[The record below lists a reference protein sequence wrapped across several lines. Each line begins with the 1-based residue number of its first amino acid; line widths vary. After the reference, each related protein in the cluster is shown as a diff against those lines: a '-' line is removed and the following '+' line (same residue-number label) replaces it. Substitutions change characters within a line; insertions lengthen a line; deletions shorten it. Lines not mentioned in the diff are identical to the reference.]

1 MGFFRI
7 LIVDDHEAVR
17 QRIRALLSL
26 HAHWIVCGEA
36 GDGFEAVKLA
46 KTLRPDVVL
55 MDISMP
61 RMNGLQATSTIR
73 RDVPESEVII
83 MSQNDPAIVSRQASE
98 VEATAYVAKADL
110 ARDLLPAV
118 ESVFAGRNG
127 DRSRKARAPPLR
139 EEMQIVA
146 EGELAEQANALLA
159 AIVDSSDD
167 AIISKSLDGIIT
179 SWNKSAER
187 LFGYTREEAVGQHI
201 TLIIP
206 KDRQTKKLT
215 FCVASGEASESI
227 ISRLSGCARMEGYS
241 TSPLRFRR

>member
-1 MGFFRI
+1 MGFFASSSLTTTRPCGS
-7 LIVDDHEAVR
+7 EY
-17 QRIRALLSL
+17 ALLSSR
-26 HAHWIVCGEA
+26 AHWIVRGEA

-127 DRSRKARAPPLR
+127 DRSRKARASRLR

-167 AIISKSLDGIIT
+167 AIISKSLDGIMT
-179 SWNKSAER
+179 SWNKGAER
-187 LFGYTREEAVGQHI
+187 MFGHTREEAIGQHI
-201 TLIIP
+201 TLIFPRIAM
-206 KDRQTKKLT
+206 TKKRT
-215 FCVASGEASESI
+215 FCIASGEASESI
-227 ISRLSGCARMEGYS
+227 ISRLFACGKMEHYS
-241 TSPLRFRR
+241 TSLLRFLL